1 MFRIRNFDRLFN
13 WQDFDRAFT
22 MLDAFRRGE
31 AESTP
36 SAWTTSRVSGGRSGL
51 NAGWEDTGT
60 EYMFY
65 ADIPGL
71 SDSDVQIFLNQ
82 DVLTIKGERQ
92 VASPEGYSVHRRERP
107 AMQFSRSYT
116 LPQAVDAEKTTA
128 RVKDG
133 VLTLTLPKLPESQP
147 RQISVKTA

>member
-13 WQDFDRAFT
+13 WHDFDRAFS
-22 MLDAFRRGE
+22 MLGAFRQGE
-31 AESTP
+31 AESAP
-36 SAWTTSRVSGGRSGL
+36 SGWSTSGRGRSQL
-51 NAGWEDTGT
+51 NAGWEDTGS

-71 SDSDVQIFLNQ
+71 SDSGVRIFLNQ

-92 VASPEGYSVHRRERP
+92 VASPEGFSVHRRERP
-107 AMQFSRSYT
+107 ALQFSRSYT

-147 RQISVKTA
+147 RQITVKTA